1 MRTFVVSD
9 IHGNNAAFRRALKHV
24 GMRKSDKLI
33 ILGDL
38 IDRGFDSKG
47 VLDTV
52 LLLIES
58 GFDVTCLKGN
68 HEAMFLDAIK
78 SDENVAPWLVNGGS
92 NTLSSFLTSSIHK
105 IPMSYVKFINSFK
118 YHYEYERFVFV
129 HAALNMKIENPYED
143 INTILWSREPYKLMD
158 ETWLGDK
165 TLIHGHNPTDQEVIL
180 NSINSNEKIICVDN
194 GSFLTKPGFGTVA
207 ILELKHMKINFIK

>member
-1 MRTFVVSD
+1 
-9 IHGNNAAFRRALKHV
+9 
-24 GMRKSDKLI
+24 MRKSDKLI

-78 SDENVAPWLVNGGS
+78 SEENLGAWLMNGGG

-105 IPMSYVKFINSFK
+105 IPMSYIKFINSFK
-118 YHYEYERFVFV
+118 YYHEYENFIFV
-129 HAALNMKIENPYED
+129 HAALNMQIKNPYED
-143 INTILWSREPYKLMD
+143 IQTMLWSREAEKYIRED
-158 ETWLGDK
+158 WLGDRI
-165 TLIHGHNPTDQEVIL
+165 LVHGHNPTSQEAIL
-180 NSINSNEKIICVDN
+180 QSISLNKKIICIDN
-194 GSFLTKPGFGTVA
+194 GSFLTKPNFGA
-207 ILELKHMKINFIK
+207 IGILQLETMNINFIK